1 MPDERCYH
9 PREERELVAVYL
21 SLGSNLGDREKN
33 IAQALELLT
42 PKVSIDRTS
51 SLYETEPVGHLEQ
64 PRFLNAVC
72 RATTRLTPWEL
83 LDLVKGIEEA
93 LGRLPSFPNAP
104 RPIDID
110 IIFYADQVIN
120 SPRLTIPH
128 PRLEERA
135 FVLIPLAEIAPD
147 LVHPASRRKVRELVK
162 EVRELEGVRKWKEG

>member
-33 IAQALELLT
+33 IAKALELLT
-42 PKVSIDRTS
+42 PKVLVDRTS
-51 SLYETEPVGHLEQ
+51 FLYETEPVGYSEQ

-72 RATTRLTPWEL
+72 RGETELTPWEL
-83 LDLVKGIEEA
+83 LDLVKEIEEA
-93 LGRLPSFPNAP
+93 LGRVPSFPNAP

-110 IIFYADQVIN
+110 IVFYADQVIN

-147 LVHPASRRKVRELVK
+147 LVHPVSRRKVRELVK
-162 EVRELEGVRKWKEG
+162 EVRGLQGVRKWKEG